1 MLTVK
6 YLHLSHAALRDI
18 MFFNKTTFLSYYIIK
33 HKGQDVR
40 FSSIHSNNNLFCGEN
55 ISQRSLK
62 LSLFSSQS
70 FHCCHFFVT
79 KHRKYDTNRERK
91 HASIGCVLK
100 YAVKLV
106 ATKLFVTRL
115 ERYRDYVNKHQY

>member
-1 MLTVK
+1 
-6 YLHLSHAALRDI
+6 

-40 FSSIHSNNNLFCGEN
+40 FFLIHSSNNRFCGEN
-55 ISQRSLK
+55 ISQQSLK

-70 FHCCHFFVT
+70 SHCCHFFVT
-79 KHRKYDTNRERK
+79 EHRKYDTNRERK
-91 HASIGCVLK
+91 QASIGCALK

-106 ATKLFVTRL
+106 ATKLFVTWL
-115 ERYRDYVNKHQY
+115 ER